1 MAQKQLQA
9 VVVIGGRVDNSFMR
23 MGNFLVQMGNMVDG
37 VSRKLID
44 FGKDSINVYADYD
57 YTMAKIEGTWGSNG
71 TFGKNSREMANAMD
85 ALGEHIQIW
94 ANDSKFHIND
104 VANAVLDAT
113 RANWDYE
120 QVLNGMPVAIE
131 LAKAGDLELSEATDY
146 LVASMKGLGLEY
158 GDLTDFVDMWV
169 YAANNTKGTVAD
181 LGDAYLR
188 MGSMMQLAADPAEIV
203 TMAAAIHNMGTEGSE
218 AGTMIRNSMLRLLA
232 PSAMAK
238 KYLTALGYSAEEVK
252 GVMVDK
258 DAETAWNT
266 LQQYGFSAFDDKGE
280 AKPIIQTYRELGECL
295 AGIAGGWEKI
305 DKNEETLGILKGV
318 FGQRASTGALNFLKQ
333 ITEMQEMYAD
343 INNGAAKGASSYV
356 SDLMTDTLTE
366 KIEHF
371 KSQIEELKRSV
382 GEELAP
388 GVETWLGR
396 LGNFVDS
403 VTNLDDTKF
412 SALVGGL
419 TGLAGAA
426 VGMKGVGMALQFI
439 GQMLSPGGM
448 IAMGTVTALA
458 LAEAVA
464 KIQEAEYKGQF
475 GEMNLDMSTLGDY
488 VKTLGSD
495 FDTAWEGVNKFAGAL
510 ETAVTNYKTAAETF
524 QSNLIT
530 DVLTDKTWTAD
541 DLKSYESLGADII
554 AAALTGVKTST
565 DLSMEF
571 WRVLMEGGN
580 TGDIKADAAY
590 LSVMDALTGGL
601 SETQGQ
607 LEAIGQ
613 GLTGALTK
621 AFEEGLTPENVAAI
635 QSYFE
640 ELNQII
646 AEAEAKARNERE
658 EAEFQSMLH
667 KAQTMSYDAM
677 QEYVN
682 EVILPQRDQRLST
695 LEDTYWT
702 QYYLALKQFDK
713 QIEGAQTDA
722 DREMWTARK
731 AAFEG
736 SAESSYAK
744 ARSEVYAPYDEALL
758 RLYTESMSGSGLKDM
773 DATIST
779 LTQGVQSGLLTPDV
793 ARDILKDNDQW
804 IKQGLGG
811 QFQSSQAFKWYSD
824 AIKELGGTAEIQSRI
839 AEYQA
844 AGNVSAANQLQT
856 LLNNWSF
863 LVSYSNETG
872 ASTQYDVDNKNAI
885 TGGEYTPSQARS
897 SLALLDSMGITG
909 VQGYFEAIGKDQG
922 ERVIDSFWA
931 QMDKSQRAQAAQMVE
946 ALSQTYD
953 FDRLLAGD
961 TARQAGEEYANR
973 NEYAAWRLMNMSDEE
988 AYQYRQYTPE
998 IKAAQAELAGLQDNL
1013 STLNTQITGI
1023 ETPHRYGG
1031 NLWVTEDQTPLTEP
1045 GGLYEQRDATQ
1056 AAIVEQEARIAA
1068 MIADFESQKMPAPA
1082 AQEAPA
1088 QGQTAQMT
1096 VEPISIFDIITG
1108 SFNLSDWFGGQK
1120 VSAEIE
1126 PVVDA
1131 GQVSEQ
1137 IGAVPVKIEPMTE
1150 GANAVESL
1158 QDQGVQVKVDGDTA
1172 ELQATID
1179 AADGQNLMSYVSGD
1193 TTNLQAAIYA
1203 QDGRLLSE
1211 NVYGNTSALASA
1223 ISQYD
1228 GKVITVTIKTN
1239 RVSVGAGFAKGGRAD
1254 EESVFGEDGPEWAI
1268 PEEHTENTA
1277 KLLAEAAKAS
1287 GFTLEEIADMD
1298 LYSVGGR
1305 AVSPSIFAEAGPEWA
1320 IPEEHTPNTANLL
1333 VGAARASGFG
1343 LQLAEMPSSA
1353 GSGSG
1358 ESDSESGS
1366 GSGGSASMQVYYAPT
1381 INAENAEGVDKALK
1395 EDKERFQKWWEDRM
1409 IYESVVRY

>member
-23 MGNFLVQMGNMVDG
+23 MGNALVQMSSMVEG
-37 VSRKLID
+37 VSQKLID
-44 FGKDSINVYADYD
+44 FGKDSIKVYSDYE
-57 YTMAKIEGTWGSNG
+57 YNMRTVEEIWGSNG
-71 TFGKNSREMANAMD
+71 TFIHGSREIKSAMSELSNAAAEWAANSIFHTD
-85 ALGEHIQIW
+85 DVSNALVEAAHAGWGLNEM
-94 ANDSKFHIND
+94 
-104 VANAVLDAT
+104 
-113 RANWDYE
+113 
-120 QVLNGMPVAIE
+120 LNGIPTAMK
-131 LAKAGDLELSEATDY
+131 LAQAGDMDLSTSLDY
-146 LVASMKGLGLEY
+146 VLKSMKALQMEY
-158 GDLTDFVDMWV
+158 GNLDTWVDEWV
-169 YAANNTKGTVAD
+169 YASNRSAGTAEEFGD
-181 LGDAYLR
+181 TMLRLGSTMNY
-188 MGSMMQLAADPAEIV
+188 AADPEEILAL
-203 TMAAAIHNMGTEGSE
+203 TAIMHNMGATGSE
-218 AGTMIRNSMLRLLA
+218 AGTMIRNSMMRLLA
-232 PSAMAK
+232 PSGVASK
-238 KYLTALGYSAEEVK
+238 VLEQLGATDEEINAIREDSSK
-252 GVMVDK
+252 L
-258 DAETAWNT
+258 AA
-266 LQQYGFSAFDDKGE
+266 LQQLEAHGFSAFDDKGQ
-280 AKPIIQTYRELGECL
+280 AKPILEIYSSLGQALADL
-295 AGIAGGWEKI
+295 AGGYENIS
-305 DKNEETLGILKGV
+305 KNQTALGILSNV
-318 FGQRASTGALNFLKQ
+318 FGTRAQTGALNIVTAL
-333 ITEMQEMYAD
+333 QEAQTLYD
-343 INNGAAKGASSYV
+343 ELSGGAANDAAGKMAEG
-356 SDLMTDTLTE
+356 MMDTLYGKMET
-366 KIEHF
+366 F
-371 KSQIEELKRSV
+371 KSKVEELKRSV

-426 VGMKGVGMALQFI
+426 FGMKGVGMALQFI
-439 GQMLSPGGM
+439 GQMLSPGGR

-601 SETQGQ
+601 SETEGQ

-621 AFEEGLTPENVAAI
+621 AFADGLTPENVAAI

-640 ELNQII
+640 ELNRII
-646 AEAEAKARNERE
+646 AEAEAKAKNERE

-677 QEYVN
+677 EEYVN

-744 ARSEVYAPYDEALL
+744 ARSEVYAPYDDALL
-758 RLYTESMSGSGLKDM
+758 RLYTESMRGSGLEDM
-773 DATIST
+773 DTTIST
-779 LTQGVQSGLLTPDV
+779 LTQGVQSGLLTVDA
-793 ARDILKDNDQW
+793 ARDILKSNDQW

-811 QFQSSQAFKWYSD
+811 TFESMQAFKWYSD
-824 AIKELGGTAEIQSRI
+824 TIKELGGHDEIESRI

-863 LVSYSNETG
+863 LVSYSNET
-872 ASTQYDVDNKNAI
+872 AAPTQYDIDNQNAI

-897 SLALLDSMGITG
+897 SLELLDSMGITG

-922 ERVIDSFWA
+922 ERVIDGFWA

-1045 GGLYEQRDATQ
+1045 GGLYEQRNATQ

-1268 PEEHTENTA
+1268 PEEHTPNTA
-1277 KLLAEAAKAS
+1277 KLLADAAKAS
-1287 GFTLEEIADMD
+1287 GFTLEELAEMDM
-1298 LYSVGGR
+1298 YAVGGR

-1358 ESDSESGS
+1358 ESDNES

-1395 EDKERFQKWWEDRM
+1395 EDKERFQKWWEDRL

>member
-23 MGNFLVQMGNMVDG
+23 MGNALVQMSSMVEG
-37 VSRKLID
+37 VSQKLID
-44 FGKDSINVYADYD
+44 FGKDSIKVYSDYE
-57 YTMAKIEGTWGSNG
+57 YNMRTVEEIWGSNG
-71 TFGKNSREMANAMD
+71 TFIHGSREIKSAMSELSNAAAEWAANSIFHTD
-85 ALGEHIQIW
+85 DVSNALVEAAHAGWGLNEM
-94 ANDSKFHIND
+94 
-104 VANAVLDAT
+104 
-113 RANWDYE
+113 
-120 QVLNGMPVAIE
+120 LNGIPTAMK
-131 LAKAGDLELSEATDY
+131 LAQAGDMDLSTSLDY
-146 LVASMKGLGLEY
+146 VLKSMKALQMEY
-158 GDLTDFVDMWV
+158 GNLDTWVDEWV
-169 YAANNTKGTVAD
+169 YASNRSAGTAEEFGD
-181 LGDAYLR
+181 TMLRLGSTMNY
-188 MGSMMQLAADPAEIV
+188 AADPEEILAL
-203 TMAAAIHNMGTEGSE
+203 TAIMHNMGATGSE
-218 AGTMIRNSMLRLLA
+218 AGTMIRNSMMRLLA
-232 PSAMAK
+232 PSGVASK
-238 KYLTALGYSAEEVK
+238 VLEQLGATDEEINAIREDSSK
-252 GVMVDK
+252 L
-258 DAETAWNT
+258 AA
-266 LQQYGFSAFDDKGE
+266 LQQLEAHGFSAFDDKGQ
-280 AKPIIQTYRELGECL
+280 AKPILEIYSSLGQALADL
-295 AGIAGGWEKI
+295 AGGYENIS
-305 DKNEETLGILKGV
+305 KNQTALGILSNV
-318 FGQRASTGALNFLKQ
+318 FGTRAQTGALNIVTAL
-333 ITEMQEMYAD
+333 QEAQTLYD
-343 INNGAAKGASSYV
+343 ELSGGAANDAAGKMAEG
-356 SDLMTDTLTE
+356 MMDTLYGKMET
-366 KIEHF
+366 F
-371 KSQIEELKRSV
+371 KSKVEELKRSV

-464 KIQEAEYKGQF
+464 KIQETEYMGQF

-621 AFEEGLTPENVAAI
+621 AFADGLTPENVAAI

-646 AEAEAKARNERE
+646 AEAEAQAKDDQ
-658 EAEFQSMLH
+658 EAAALQVMLH
-667 KAQTMSYDAM
+667 KAQSMSYEDAM
-677 QEYVN
+677 KYVD
-682 EVILPQRDQRLST
+682 EMILPARDERLSH
-695 LEDTYWT
+695 LEDTYLNEL
-702 QYYLALKQFDK
+702 YKQNIIRDRK
-713 QIEGAQTDA
+713 IE
-722 DREMWTARK
+722 K
-731 AAFEG
+731 
-736 SAESSYAK
+736 AESEEEKERLIAEKESFNQASEEAYSRKRAGFQMDYDK
-744 ARSEVYAPYDEALL
+744 GLLTLYRELMRS
-758 RLYTESMSGSGLKDM
+758 SGLEEM
-773 DATIST
+773 DTTIST

-793 ARDILKDNDQW
+793 ARGILKGNDQW

-824 AIKELGGTAEIQSRI
+824 MAERLGGTAEIQSRI

-998 IKAAQAELAGLQDNL
+998 IKAAQAELAGMKDSL
-1013 STLNTQITGI
+1013 SSLNTQITDI

-1056 AAIVEQEARIAA
+1056 AAIAEQEARIAA
-1068 MIADFESQKMPAPA
+1068 MIADFDSQKMPTPEVQAT
-1082 AQEAPA
+1082 PA
-1088 QGQTAQMT
+1088 QTQMSF
-1096 VEPISIFDIITG
+1096 EPISIFDIITG

-1120 VSAEIE
+1120 ISTEID
-1126 PVVDA
+1126 PIVDA

-1137 IGAVPVKIEPMTE
+1137 IGTVPVKIEPMTE
-1150 GANAVESL
+1150 GANAVDSL
-1158 QDQGVQVKVDGDTA
+1158 QDQGVQVKVEGDTA

-1268 PEEHTENTA
+1268 PEEHTDNTA
-1277 KLLAEAAKAS
+1277 KLLADAAKAS
-1287 GFTLEEIADMD
+1287 GFTLEELAEMDM
-1298 LYSVGGR
+1298 YAVGGR

-1343 LQLAEMPSSA
+1343 LQLAEMPNSAGGGSGDSGNESDGGSSSA
-1353 GSGSG
+1353 N
-1358 ESDSESGS
+1358 
-1366 GSGGSASMQVYYAPT
+1366 MQVYYAPT
-1381 INAENAEGVDKALK
+1381 INADNAEGVDKALK
-1395 EDKERFQKWWEDRM
+1395 EDKERFQKWWEDRL